1 VLLSN
6 TEVMQLHAT
15 SDHYDFDFHAFSLSG
30 FDVTVNKQE
39 NGSTYPSI
47 DWVGAIFSGSQKI
60 WQPKL
65 CECTRCVICRILP
78 SSRLMKAMSGVL
90 ESPRQALSIGST
102 CSFIGRLFL
111 DHLG

>member
-1 VLLSN
+1 
-6 TEVMQLHAT
+6 MQLPT
-15 SDHYDFDFHAFSLSG
+15 IVDFDFHAFSLSG

-78 SSRLMKAMSGVL
+78 SSQLMKAMSGVL
-90 ESPRQALSIGST
+90 ESSRAAVSIRAT
-102 CSFIGRLFL
+102 CSIIARLFENS
-111 DHLG
+111 LG